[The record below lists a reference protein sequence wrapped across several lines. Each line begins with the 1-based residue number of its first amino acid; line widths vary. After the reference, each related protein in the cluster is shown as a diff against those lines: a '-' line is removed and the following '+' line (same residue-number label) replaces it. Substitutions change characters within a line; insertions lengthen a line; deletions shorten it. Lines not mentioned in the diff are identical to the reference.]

1 MVGAWLC
8 HHCGQENRSIDKTCI
23 MCRKRKVKAETIDE
37 GWVKEEVKK
46 ILDANKIWYFMPM
59 AGRFGKKGIPD
70 FVCCANGK
78 FLAIETKANGN
89 TVKDA
94 QAGIHQKIRNAGGR
108 VCVTDEH
115 GLASLK
121 ITLSQI

>member
-1 MVGAWLC
+1 MVKSWLC
-8 HHCGQENRSIDKTCI
+8 GHDNEVEAKTCL
-23 MCRKRKVKAETIDE
+23 MCRKRKVKPETISE
-37 GWVKEEVKK
+37 NWVKDQVKDILEERH
-46 ILDANKIWYFMPM
+46 IWYFMPM
-59 AGRFGKKGIPD
+59 AGRFGKKGLPD
-70 FVCCANGK
+70 FICCANGK

-89 TVKDA
+89 KVKDA

-121 ITLSQI
+121 ITLSQL